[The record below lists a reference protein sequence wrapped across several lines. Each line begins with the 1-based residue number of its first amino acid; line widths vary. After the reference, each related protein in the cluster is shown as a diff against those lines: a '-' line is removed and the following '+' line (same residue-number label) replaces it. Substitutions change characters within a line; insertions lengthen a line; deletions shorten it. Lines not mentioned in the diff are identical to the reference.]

1 MLSFLSHDLLG
12 LLIGPPIIFFGMLGG
27 GYCVARAM
35 DSSDDDEDPC

>member
-27 GYCVARAM
+27 GYCVARGM
-35 DSSDDDEDPC
+35 GWFDDDEDSC